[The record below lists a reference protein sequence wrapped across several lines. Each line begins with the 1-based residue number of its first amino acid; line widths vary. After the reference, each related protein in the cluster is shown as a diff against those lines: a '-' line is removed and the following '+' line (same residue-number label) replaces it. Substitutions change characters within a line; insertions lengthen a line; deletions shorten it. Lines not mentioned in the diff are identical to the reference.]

1 MNMQS
6 VGIVEYYKLGGV
18 FMYPIL
24 GLSILALAFVLE
36 RLYVLARTKAPERL
50 VWGRLEAFLEGGDFP
65 RALSFLELSKGLL
78 PRVLW
83 TYLAHYRDG
92 EANALESA
100 EIEASRAAQVLE
112 RHLRALP
119 NIANLSTT
127 LGLLGTVSGLIKAF
141 FVIQG
146 HGGPVD
152 PSVLAGGI
160 AEAMITTYFGLVVA
174 IPVSACHG
182 LLEGAI
188 EARIQEIELA
198 LGKLRAYLEASPFS
212 SMGSSHSLP
221 QPSKAP

>member
-1 MNMQS
+1 MNVQN
-6 VGIVEYYKLGGV
+6 VGIFEYYRLGGV
-18 FMYPIL
+18 FMHPIL
-24 GLSILALAFVLE
+24 ALSILALAFALE

-50 VWGRLEAFLEGGDFP
+50 VWERLEAFLERGDFS

-78 PRVLW
+78 PKVLLA
-83 TYLAHYRDG
+83 YLARYRNG
-92 EANALESA
+92 EANSLESA

-119 NIANLSTT
+119 IIANLSTM
-127 LGLLGTVSGLIKAF
+127 LGLLGTISGLIRAF

-152 PSVLAGGI
+152 PSLLAGGI

-174 IPVSACHG
+174 IPASACHG

-212 SMGSSHSLP
+212 SMGSDHPLP